1 MAGTAD
7 RHRHPRR
14 TSGDRRDLAVAA
26 DRPARRR
33 ALPAAVAALV
43 AIGLCVGFWAW
54 RGREVPLVDAPAPTL
69 PCVSYAPFQGTQSP
83 FDETLVVAREQIE
96 ADLRILSR
104 LTGCVRIYSID
115 QGLAQVPRIA
125 EGLGLDV
132 LLGAWLSRDAARNA
146 EEIAAVIALANAHP
160 QTVRAVIVGN
170 EVLLRREMPPDRLI
184 AAIREVAAAVEAP
197 VSYADVWEFW
207 LQHPEVADAVDVV
220 TIHILP
226 YWEDRPVAAEAAA
239 AHVAEVAERMR
250 HAFPG
255 KAILVGEVGWPS
267 RGRMREQALPS
278 PLDQAR
284 FVREMLVM
292 AARNG
297 LAINLMEGIDQPWK
311 RRLEGTVGGF
321 WGVLDAERRAKFPL
335 TGPVTAEP
343 HWRQGAGASTAL
355 ALLPILWAAVRR
367 TPLRR
372 RGWFILA
379 AAAPAAA
386 CSLVLASLDVAAE
399 QRRPPRLGAWLGR
412 TRHRRRERGPCRPG
426 SPHRRA
432 GGADAGLAADPA
444 GPRAAAARRAVAM
457 ADALGWLRLATLFA
471 IAATTL
477 CLAFDGRY
485 RDFPTAAYA
494 PPVACFLALAWL
506 GRGRGRDGSSLR
518 EEAVLAVIALA
529 GSTAVL
535 GFEGPGN
542 SQALAWAG
550 VALAAAAIPLGE
562 LWPRPLQP
570 DGSQCREQ
578 DGGGA
583 ELGVVE
589 DQGHSPR
596 GNGRQDR
603 GAA

>member
-1 MAGTAD
+1 M
-7 RHRHPRR
+7 RR
-14 TSGDRRDLAVAA
+14 
-26 DRPARRR
+26 
-33 ALPAAVAALV
+33 
-43 AIGLCVGFWAW
+43 
-54 RGREVPLVDAPAPTL
+54 
-69 PCVSYAPFQGTQSP
+69 
-83 FDETLVVAREQIE
+83 
-96 ADLRILSR
+96 
-104 LTGCVRIYSID
+104 
-115 QGLAQVPRIA
+115 
-125 EGLGLDV
+125 
-132 LLGAWLSRDAARNA
+132 
-146 EEIAAVIALANAHP
+146 
-160 QTVRAVIVGN
+160 
-170 EVLLRREMPPDRLI
+170 
-184 AAIREVAAAVEAP
+184 
-197 VSYADVWEFW
+197 
-207 LQHPEVADAVDVV
+207 
-220 TIHILP
+220 
-226 YWEDRPVAAEAAA
+226 
-239 AHVAEVAERMR
+239 
-250 HAFPG
+250 AFPG
-255 KAILVGEVGWPS
+255 KPILVGEVGWPS

-292 AARNG
+292 AARDG

-343 HWRQGAGASTAL
+343 HWRHGAGASTAL

-367 TPLRR
+367 TPLRQ

-386 CSLVLASLDVAAE
+386 CSLVLASLDVAASSVG
-399 QRRPPRLGAWLGR
+399 LLDWAL
-412 TRHRRRERGPCRPG
+412 
-426 SPHRRA
+426 
-432 GGADAGLAADPA
+432 GLAELAI
-444 GPRAAAARRAVAM
+444 AAASVALAGQVLLTGAPVAPAPALPLIQRVRARRLRGVRAM

-471 IAATTL
+471 IAATAL
-477 CLAFDGRY
+477 CLAVDGRY
-485 RDFPTAAYA
+485 RDFSTAAYA

-506 GRGRGRDGSSLR
+506 RRGRGRDGSSLR

-529 GSTAVL
+529 GATAVL

-578 DGGGA
+578 DGGSA

-589 DQGHSPR
+589 DQGQSPR
-596 GNGRQDR
+596 GNGRHDR